1 MPLINNFRS
10 GDGFYTTKQSVNLYN
25 SANVN
30 PMIVSEQI
38 KNGEGIFSGL
48 GSLISSG
55 VKIAT
60 ANKDLIQAG
69 VKTTGSVIQAGKN
82 INDAINS
89 TRKVNAEIDNLK
101 KIKKQIELL
110 NNKSNNIS
118 SNIDNNI
125 NNSSLSEAQQNA
137 IKQSLQNVTNKK
149 TKGKG
154 FRIY

>member
-1 MPLINNFRS
+1 MPLINDFRS

-38 KNGEGIFSGL
+38 KNGEGIFSGI

-55 VKIAT
+55 VKLAT

-110 NNKSNNIS
+110 NNKSNN
-118 SNIDNNI
+118 DNNI